1 MGWTGIG
8 WWIALGLGAAGT
20 AVTYLW
26 PAAREFGYVLL
37 GIAIFSFAAAGVGA
51 AKSGWPHIKALG
63 IRLGTART
71 MLLFGIIGIWIF
83 VSFTMGIAG
92 WIVAHPTTPANSA
105 SSDDGPISWV
115 YNLSMDRA
123 GLNGINISALR
134 FRGANISKKL
144 VHLKEATIT
153 SLIDGTRLPLDIV
166 ASDSHGNFKNVPLDK
181 VQLIPP
187 GASIELLVKL
197 GPPDPATPGYVLGV
211 DADTLLAKWRQFSF
225 EASDETR
232 SYRMDFN
239 ENVMMTF
246 SKEKSD
252 RASL

>member
-1 MGWTGIG
+1 
-8 WWIALGLGAAGT
+8 
-20 AVTYLW
+20 
-26 PAAREFGYVLL
+26 
-37 GIAIFSFAAAGVGA
+37 
-51 AKSGWPHIKALG
+51 
-63 IRLGTART
+63 
-71 MLLFGIIGIWIF
+71 
-83 VSFTMGIAG
+83 
-92 WIVAHPTTPANSA
+92 
-105 SSDDGPISWV
+105 
-115 YNLSMDRA
+115 MDRA

-239 ENVMMTF
+239 ENVMMIF
-246 SKEKSD
+246 FQGKVGPRVALKPE
-252 RASL
+252 AE